1 MYFLATGILTDP
13 SQISPGQH
21 EEETRVL
28 TGLREQGLV
37 REAFR
42 KADGPGVISILQAPT
57 LQEAQAQ
64 MSTLPF
70 VTLGLLSFE
79 YTELLEL

>member
-1 MYFLATGILTDP
+1 MYFLATGTLTDP
-13 SQISPGQH
+13 AQAGPHQQ
-21 EEETRVL
+21 EEDRVL
-28 TGLREQGLV
+28 AELREQGLV

-70 VTLGLLSFE
+70 VTLGLLTFE